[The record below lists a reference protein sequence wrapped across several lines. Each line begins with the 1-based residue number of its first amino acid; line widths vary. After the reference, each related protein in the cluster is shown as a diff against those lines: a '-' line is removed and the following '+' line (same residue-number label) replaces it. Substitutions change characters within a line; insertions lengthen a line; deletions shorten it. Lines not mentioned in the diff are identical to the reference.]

1 MGNGEWK
8 IQKGKRILWESSGLD
23 GRLSNDVSTHLWMR
37 PYLETEVSADGI
49 RLRVLRWDHHGS
61 VRWTL
66 NPIASILGRG
76 GGRMQREDAHVKM
89 GAQDGMMQPQVKS
102 HLGPSETGRD
112 EEEFSP
118 RVFGGSATL
127 PMP

>member
-1 MGNGEWK
+1 
-8 IQKGKRILWESSGLD
+8 
-23 GRLSNDVSTHLWMR
+23 
-37 PYLETEVSADGI
+37 
-49 RLRVLRWDHHGS
+49 
-61 VRWTL
+61 
-66 NPIASILGRG
+66 
-76 GGRMQREDAHVKM
+76 MQREDAHVKM